1 MRILKWMLLSLCAAL
16 MAGTLASGSSLAAGV
31 VSEWSTDFGDMRLHV
46 DDSLRVSGRYN
57 HQGGEIKGRMTVK
70 GRITAYWLQDSA
82 GRRCH
87 KEVYG
92 TRYWGIVV
100 WNVGPDGDLVGSWS
114 YCRDA
119 VGTGG
124 NWYGRLEAGPSP
136 IVLVRS
142 DGFDRQ
148 RRIESA
154 AEDALIE
161 LLDAITER

>member
-82 GRRCH
+82 GRRVTR
-87 KEVYG
+87 KSMEPDTGASSSG
-92 TRYWGIVV
+92 TWGPMET
-100 WNVGPDGDLVGSWS
+100 WW
-114 YCRDA
+114 
-119 VGTGG
+119 
-124 NWYGRLEAGPSP
+124 EAGPTVVTPWAPAATGKAVWKPGRRPSCSCA
-136 IVLVRS
+136 VTDLTGR
-142 DGFDRQ
+142 DGSNPPRKM
-148 RRIESA
+148 R
-154 AEDALIE
+154 
-161 LLDAITER
+161 